1 MKLSLKSFLSLLK
14 YVMAIVIVFAI
25 AVVVITLFMPTS
37 MENFEESGV
46 EGIDTK
52 PITTT
57 PITTTPITTTP
68 ITPAKPAT
76 PAKTATETEIRN
88 TPNMVKKCSEYDDNE
103 TECNKSFHSKKG
115 VNCTYAD
122 NKCRMVQE
130 NE

>member
-1 MKLSLKSFLSLLK
+1 VLESTSS
-14 YVMAIVIVFAI
+14 ATI
-25 AVVVITLFMPTS
+25 A
-37 MENFEESGV
+37 G
-46 EGIDTK
+46 
-52 PITTT
+52 TTT
-57 PITTTPITTTP
+57 TTTTTTHK
-68 ITPAKPAT
+68 TTHAT
-76 PAKTATETEIRN
+76 PATETEIRN

>member
-57 PITTTPITTTP
+57 PITTTPITP
-68 ITPAKPAT
+68 AKPAKPAT
-76 PAKTATETEIRN
+76 PATETEIRN

>member
-52 PITTT
+52 PIT
-57 PITTTPITTTP
+57 P
-68 ITPAKPAT
+68 ITPAISTAKSAT
-76 PAKTATETEIRN
+76 EETEIEN
-88 TPNMVKKCSEYDDNE
+88 TPNLVKKCSKYDGNE
-103 TECNKSFHSKKG
+103 TECNKSFHSGKG

-122 NKCRMVQE
+122 NKCRMAQE